1 MIKVNLLPVKRKKK
15 HKPIPSFIVTMVII
29 VIVTIIVMANLAF
42 FFNSRLS
49 KKKALFKTNENKIV
63 ELKQKIKEVENF
75 EQLNKTIEQRNG
87 IIEQLRKNQS
97 MPVRLLD
104 EANNLLPSGV
114 WLDKMA
120 VSGEN
125 VSMEGYAFANADIVT
140 YIDNIK
146 NSQTFTEV
154 YLQESKSTTIENT
167 PLYMFKLIFKIKV

>member
-1 MIKVNLLPVKRKKK
+1 MIKVNLLSVKRKKK

-29 VIVTIIVMANLAF
+29 VLVTIIVMANLAF

-125 VSMEGYAFANADIVT
+125 VSMEGYAFANSDIVT

-146 NSQTFTEV
+146 NSQIFTEV

-167 PLYMFKLIFKIKV
+167 LLYMFKLTFKIKA

>member
-15 HKPIPSFIVTMVII
+15 PKPIPSFIVTMVVITII
-29 VIVTIIVMANLAF
+29 TIIVMATLSTI
-42 FFNSRLS
+42 FNSRLS
-49 KKKALFKTNENKIV
+49 KKRTLFQANESKIA

-104 EANNLLPSGV
+104 EANNLLPNGV
-114 WLDKMA
+114 WLDEMT

-125 VSMEGYAFANADIVT
+125 VNMKGYAFANSDIVS
-140 YIDNIK
+140 YVDNMK
-146 NSQTFTEV
+146 NSKIFTEV
-154 YLQESKSTTIENT
+154 YLQESKSTNIENT
-167 PLYMFKLIFKIKV
+167 SLYMFKLTFKMKV

>member
-15 HKPIPSFIVTMVII
+15 PKPIPSFIVTMVII
-29 VIVTIIVMANLAF
+29 TIITIIVMANLAF

-49 KKKALFKTNENKIV
+49 KKKTLFKNNESKIV

-87 IIEQLRKNQS
+87 IIEQMRKNQS

-104 EANNLLPSGV
+104 EANNLLPDGV
-114 WLDKMA
+114 WLDEMA

-125 VSMEGYAFANADIVT
+125 VSMEGYAFANSDIVT
-140 YIDNIK
+140 YVDNIK
-146 NSQTFTEV
+146 NSHIFTEV
-154 YLQESKSTTIENT
+154 YLQESKSTTLENT
-167 PLYMFKLIFKIKV
+167 PLYMFKLTFKIKV

>member
-1 MIKVNLLPVKRKKK
+1 MIKVNLLPIKRKKK

-29 VIVTIIVMANLAF
+29 VLVTIIVMANLAF

-87 IIEQLRKNQS
+87 IIEQLRKNQN

-104 EANNLLPSGV
+104 EANNLLPSGI

-125 VSMEGYAFANADIVT
+125 VSMEGYAFANSDIVT

-146 NSQTFTEV
+146 NSQIFTEV

-167 PLYMFKLIFKIKV
+167 LLYMFKLTFKIKV

>member
-15 HKPIPSFIVTMVII
+15 PKPIPSFIVTMVVITII
-29 VIVTIIVMANLAF
+29 TIIVMATLSTI
-42 FFNSRLS
+42 FNSRLS
-49 KKKALFKTNENKIV
+49 KKRTLFQANESKIA

-104 EANNLLPSGV
+104 EANNLLPNGV
-114 WLDKMA
+114 WLDEIT

-125 VSMEGYAFANADIVT
+125 VNMKGYAFANSDIVS
-140 YIDNIK
+140 YVDNMK
-146 NSQTFTEV
+146 NSKIFTEV
-154 YLQESKSTTIENT
+154 YLQESKSTNIENT
-167 PLYMFKLIFKIKV
+167 SLYMFKLTFKMKV

>member
-15 HKPIPSFIVTMVII
+15 HKPIPSFIVSMVII

-125 VSMEGYAFANADIVT
+125 VSMEGYAFANSDIVT

>member
-15 HKPIPSFIVTMVII
+15 PKPIPSFIVTMVII
-29 VIVTIIVMANLAF
+29 TIITIIVMANLAF

-49 KKKALFKTNENKIV
+49 KKKTLFKNNESKIV

-104 EANNLLPSGV
+104 EANNLLPDGV
-114 WLDKMA
+114 WLDEMA

-125 VSMEGYAFANADIVT
+125 VSMEGYAFANSDIVT
-140 YIDNIK
+140 YVDNIK
-146 NSQTFTEV
+146 NSHIFTEV
-154 YLQESKSTTIENT
+154 YLQESKSTTLENT
-167 PLYMFKLIFKIKV
+167 PLYMFKLTFKIKV

>member
-29 VIVTIIVMANLAF
+29 VLVTIIVMANLAF

-104 EANNLLPSGV
+104 EASNLLPSGV

-167 PLYMFKLIFKIKV
+167 PLYMFKLTFKIKV

>member
-1 MIKVNLLPVKRKKK
+1 MIKVNLLPIKRKKK

-29 VIVTIIVMANLAF
+29 VLVTIIVMANLAF

>member
-1 MIKVNLLPVKRKKK
+1 
-15 HKPIPSFIVTMVII
+15 
-29 VIVTIIVMANLAF
+29 
-42 FFNSRLS
+42 
-49 KKKALFKTNENKIV
+49 
-63 ELKQKIKEVENF
+63 
-75 EQLNKTIEQRNG
+75 
-87 IIEQLRKNQS
+87 

-125 VSMEGYAFANADIVT
+125 VSMEGYAFANSDIVT
-140 YIDNIK
+140 YINNIK
-146 NSQTFTEV
+146 NSQIFTEV

>member
-125 VSMEGYAFANADIVT
+125 VSMEGYAFANSDIVT